1 MVNTRV
7 VNVLVLLQLQEVD
20 GTIVVA
26 EILVLGP
33 GVIVMNTNVVA
44 VAVEHYQ
51 EGLMDKF
58 RE

>member
-1 MVNTRV
+1 M
-7 VNVLVLLQLQEVD
+7 LVLLQLQEVD